1 MQAVRGP
8 RAGRSCLLP
17 AAAEALAGP
26 PSLHKVF
33 GRSGTPCRPLLFKGR
48 CQDPPQP
55 KRLPLAQHRPCRSC
69 SSRLRATDRPV
80 AVTPSVAALLA
91 PATLYG
97 RLPADL
103 LAGVRRVLLARARPS
118 ASVRDRHTPCNPRA
132 FAHLTPQSLHRQ
144 RSRMFVPLSI
154 GQHSP
159 AHAPR
164 GSLRS
169 AASTS
174 CIDPPHR
181 QGIAPIAP
189 RSPRAQGGHSCDRG
203 PRPCGSRRNA
213 RTGPALVACLPV
225 GRFLPLPALVVPR
238 KAGAKKCTSVHRR
251 SVVP

>member
-80 AVTPSVAALLA
+80 AVTPSVVALLT
-91 PATLYG
+91 PATRCC

-103 LAGVRRVLLARARPS
+103 LAGVRRFLLARARPS
-118 ASVRDRHTPCNPRA
+118 ASVRDRHAPCTHGLLLA
-132 FAHLTPQSLHRQ
+132 SLRGHSTAEDVGCSFPC
-144 RSRMFVPLSI
+144 RSASNR
-154 GQHSP
+154 P

-164 GSLRS
+164 GR
-169 AASTS
+169 AAKPIASTS
-174 CIDPPHR
+174 CIDPPRR
-181 QGIAPIAP
+181 QGIAPSLLGHLAP
-189 RSPRAQGGHSCDRG
+189 RAATPAVVAQGPAAAAVTRAL
-203 PRPCGSRRNA
+203 A
-213 RTGPALVACLPV
+213 RLWS
-225 GRFLPLPALVVPR
+225 FLPLPALVVPR
-238 KAGAKKCTSVHRR
+238 KAGAKKCTPVHRR